1 MWNKLLY
8 CTLYVVLGVG
18 RHGMVLLPCNFL
30 YDTCNTKKVLDF
42 KTCFKTLRHSWPKK
56 CPERVVRRLHATKPY
71 RVNQPQEITFFKC
84 IVCLFLQQCNDV
96 MLMCYLSTITKGAN
110 SLNEVSTTLT
120 REFWSFPPSFFFFSL
135 VQARVTFICIYSF

>member
-1 MWNKLLY
+1 MYMVWF
-8 CTLYVVLGVG
+8 CCHATSFTTLTTL
-18 RHGMVLLPCNFL
+18 
-30 YDTCNTKKVLDF
+30 KKVLDF

-56 CPERVVRRLHATKPY
+56 CPERVVRRLYATKPY
-71 RVNQPQEITFFKC
+71 CVNRPQEIPFLKC

-120 REFWSFPPSFFFFSL
+120 REF
-135 VQARVTFICIYSF
+135 

>member
-8 CTLYVVLGVG
+8 CTLYVVLGSGSCPKGWFTCTWYGFVA
-18 RHGMVLLPCNFL
+18 MQLPL
-30 YDTCNTKKVLDF
+30 WHLQHEKKVFWLDL
-42 KTCFKTLRHSWPKK
+42 KTCFKTLWHSWPKK
-56 CPERVVRRLHATKPY
+56 CPERVVRRLYATKSY
-71 RVNQPQEITFFKC
+71 HVNRPQEIPFLKC

-120 REFWSFPPSFFFFSL
+120 REFWSFPPSFFFFF
-135 VQARVTFICIYSF
+135 R